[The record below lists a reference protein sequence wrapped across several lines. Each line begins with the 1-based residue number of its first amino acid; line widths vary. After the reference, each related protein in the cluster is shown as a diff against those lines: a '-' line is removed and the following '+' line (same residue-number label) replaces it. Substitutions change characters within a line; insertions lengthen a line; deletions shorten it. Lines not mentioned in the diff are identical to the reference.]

1 MAGRDRKNSLK
12 ALFGG
17 DMLPAAETEHRAP
30 ETKSVPG
37 DAAATAATSQPAQES
52 HSPTAPASA
61 GHPHIQPANHAGLPG
76 RTTSGAVRTM
86 GLTLSSIS
94 REMEEARAL
103 REALEN
109 GERILALDPAKVEVS
124 FVSDRLSE
132 EDRDDPDFLQLVE
145 SMREA
150 GQQVPILVRPH
161 GETPDRYQVA
171 YGHRRL
177 KAARRL
183 GIPVRAIVRSL
194 TDDELVLAQGK
205 ENAERRN
212 LSFIERAV
220 FARSLEDRGF
230 DRKLI
235 CEALAVQ
242 KSELSR
248 LLQVA
253 DAVPVRF
260 IRAIGPAP
268 KAGRERWMALG
279 DIFLNGNG
287 AEIEKADDEAT
298 SERFRAA
305 DSDTR
310 FQMLFDRALPVRL
323 RKSAKEAPL
332 ELKAPDGRVFAR
344 VDRRGR
350 AVKIEFAADVAPA
363 FIERMSARLNEDYA
377 AFVAAESAAKSEA

>member
-17 DMLPAAETEHRAP
+17 ELPATAAPEAGGAPAVRAP
-30 ETKSVPG
+30 ETKSV
-37 DAAATAATSQPAQES
+37 QPPPEAEPAGPS
-52 HSPTAPASA
+52 AAPAA
-61 GHPHIQPANHAGLPG
+61 PG
-76 RTTSGAVRTM
+76 RASSGAVRTM
-86 GLTLSSIS
+86 GLTLTSIS

-109 GERILALDPAKVEVS
+109 GERILALDPDKIEAS
-124 FVSDRLSE
+124 FISDRLSD
-132 EDRDDPDFLQLVE
+132 EDRDDPDFLLLVE
-145 SMREA
+145 SMRET

-183 GIPVRAIVRSL
+183 GQPVRAIVRTLS
-194 TDDELVLAQGK
+194 DDELVLAQGK

-220 FARSLEDRGF
+220 FARSLEERGF

-235 CEALAVQ
+235 CDALAVQ

-279 DIFLNGNG
+279 EIFLTGNG
-287 AEIEKADDEAT
+287 AEIEKADDEIA

-305 DSDTR
+305 DSDAR
-310 FQMLFDRALPVRL
+310 FQMLFDRALPVHL
-323 RKSAKEAPL
+323 RPKAKEAPL
-332 ELKAPDGRVFAR
+332 ELKTPDGRLFAR
-344 VDRRGR
+344 LERRGR
-350 AVKIEFAADVAPA
+350 AVKIDFAADVAPA
-363 FIERMSARLNEDYA
+363 FIDRLSARLNEDYA
-377 AFVAAESAAKSEA
+377 AFIEEHSAEGNGGT